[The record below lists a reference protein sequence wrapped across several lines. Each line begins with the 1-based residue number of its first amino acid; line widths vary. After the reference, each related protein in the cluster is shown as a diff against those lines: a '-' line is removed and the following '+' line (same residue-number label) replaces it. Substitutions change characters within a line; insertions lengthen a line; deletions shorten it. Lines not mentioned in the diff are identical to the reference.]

1 MATKR
6 NTTTIKVSRRVMRHI
21 DTNSSQDE
29 SVDETLRRLLGLAS
43 GETRPP
49 EVPPPTTT
57 IKVSDIVMKHIKVH
71 CKGKESRDQTLSRLL
86 KIDQDGGN
94 VGEDFAASTKGVT
107 KILKSAER
115 VAGNVRTKR

>member
-1 MATKR
+1 
-6 NTTTIKVSRRVMRHI
+6 MRHI

-43 GETRPP
+43 GETRPA

-94 VGEDFAASTKGVT
+94 VGEDVATSMKGVS
-107 KILKSAER
+107 KILRSAER
-115 VAGNVRTKR
+115 VAGNARTKR